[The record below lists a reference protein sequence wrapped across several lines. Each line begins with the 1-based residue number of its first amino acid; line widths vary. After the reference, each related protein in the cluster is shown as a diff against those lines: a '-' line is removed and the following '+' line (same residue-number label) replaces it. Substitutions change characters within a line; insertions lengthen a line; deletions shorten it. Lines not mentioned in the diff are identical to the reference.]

1 MNLNRRSH
9 AVLDASVLNELVDG
23 NGEMRNRLLASF
35 TEEAELKLQELH
47 AASTEGRLRDV
58 RIAAHQL
65 SGAARI
71 VGAMA
76 LAESARRLEELE
88 GTDAVALDNARRRC
102 EELDQELQRFRGALP
117 LPS

>member
-9 AVLDASVLNELVDG
+9 AILDTSVLNELVGG
-23 NGEMRNRLLASF
+23 NGAMRDQLLASF
-35 TEEAELKLQELH
+35 MEEAEHKLEELRL
-47 AASTEGRLRDV
+47 ASAEGRVADL

-76 LAESARRLEELE
+76 LAESARRLERLDDDGNVEIE
-88 GTDAVALDNARRRC
+88 GARRYC
-102 EELDQELQRFRGALP
+102 VELDQELERFRGALS
-117 LPS
+117 PSA

>member
-1 MNLNRRSH
+1 MNRNRRGQ
-9 AVLDASVLNELVDG
+9 AILDASVLHELVGD
-23 NGEMRNRLLASF
+23 NGEMRDRLLASF
-35 TEEAELKLQELH
+35 VEEAEHKLQELQL
-47 AASTEGRLRDV
+47 ASMEGRLPDL

-88 GTDAVALDNARRRC
+88 EAELETARRRC
-102 EELDQELQRFRGALP
+102 TELDQELQRFRGALTP
-117 LPS
+117 PS